1 MKIAEPA
8 VFAPGPAF
16 PVVVYPSCHF
26 VGHRHSF
33 GYHRWRN
40 CLVEIDYFGQVEG
53 PFDRLLVP
61 SFLGFGCRPAQ
72 IEEDWLGVLLA
83 GVGLVVQRAKEGAV
97 ARQLL
102 ILELAW
108 GPEP

>member
-16 PVVVYPSCHF
+16 PVVVYHSCHF

-40 CLVEIDYFGQVEG
+40 CLVEIDYFGQV
-53 PFDRLLVP
+53 VAP
-61 SFLGFGCRPAQ
+61 SSLGFGRRPVQ
-72 IEEDWLGVLLA
+72 IEADCLGVFLA
-83 GVGLVVQRAKEGAV
+83 GVGLVVREVGEEAA

-102 ILELAW
+102 KLKW
-108 GPEP
+108 